1 MGKQKVFCNVD
12 PIKAYCMEWQEC
24 QIPISSILY
33 KHYQQQTI
41 LFQKSHDKQSLPPN
55 DEIDYQ
61 RIPPVHFINT
71 SHEKNSRKIS
81 TGADWGPRS
90 RVCACLTLRSAPH

>member
-1 MGKQKVFCNVD
+1 
-12 PIKAYCMEWQEC
+12 MEWQEC

-61 RIPPVHFINT
+61 RIPQYTLSTHLMRRIQ
-71 SHEKNSRKIS
+71 EKFPLAPI
-81 TGADWGPRS
+81 GVLAPG
-90 RVCACLTLRSAPH
+90 SAHA